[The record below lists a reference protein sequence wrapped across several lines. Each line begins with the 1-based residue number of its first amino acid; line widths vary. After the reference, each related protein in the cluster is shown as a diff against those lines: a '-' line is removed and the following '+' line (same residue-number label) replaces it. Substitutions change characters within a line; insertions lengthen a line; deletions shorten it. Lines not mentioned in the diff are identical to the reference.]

1 MHWKASADMDWN
13 KFLHGA
19 IAEED
24 IDLVRQALLEGAD
37 PNEIGDDG
45 VWYHRHMSLTL
56 SKEQAADWEARM
68 VQSRRRR
75 RTPIVPGSRRPACR
89 AAPRP

>member
-37 PNEIGDDG
+37 PKNLCKNLGYVCIF
-45 VWYHRHMSLTL
+45 RRAQRIALTSSQASLL
-56 SKEQAADWEARM
+56 LVVCS
-68 VQSRRRR
+68 
-75 RTPIVPGSRRPACR
+75 
-89 AAPRP
+89 